1 MNIKLKFKVERRL
14 GDPTIRILV
23 DEQMSSFDGP
33 CPDEIELDLA
43 VAPGDH
49 ELRIIHY
56 GKQHCHHEYDEQG
69 NVVVDRHVE
78 IVGIEFDHIK
88 LFDDELREGEFFPV
102 YHPDY
107 VVTAKD
113 NNIELP
119 YSIRPNLYLGHNG
132 TWRLHY
138 RKPPVELLI
147 YKRKNMLPP
156 TSPEWQSSERTLEIV
171 KEYFKN
177 APELNWSNVR
187 QQKLPL

>member
-14 GDPTIRILV
+14 GEPTIRILV

-33 CPDEIELDLA
+33 CPDEIELNLSI
-43 VAPGDH
+43 APGDH

-56 GKQHCHHEYDEQG
+56 GKQHNHHEYDKHG

-88 LFDDELREGEFFPV
+88 LFDHELREGEFFPV

-107 VVTAKD
+107 VATAKE
-113 NNIELP
+113 NNVKLP
-119 YSIRPNLYLGHNG
+119 YSICPNLYLGHNG
-132 TWRLHY
+132 TWRLHFAN
-138 RKPPVELLI
+138 PPVDWLI

-156 TSPEWQSSERTLEIV
+156 TSPEWHSSERTLEVV
-171 KEYFKN
+171 KNYFKN
-177 APELNWSNVR
+177 APELDWQDIKHQN
-187 QQKLPL
+187 